1 MSLPIIE
8 QLIQRIEK
16 LEGNLGETIVDY
28 TFDNSTTNEIEF
40 DLDLNPGEKL
50 EITINGGVTADTD
63 IKVQFNDIITNTYK
77 QFGYG
82 FNSNKTGGDGSLGSG
97 SRTQTHFYYAIRL
110 FKNEGIIK
118 GSVYLI
124 NANTFRKY
132 YPFFHWKSISTLPE
146 TYYIGE
152 ASGTL
157 QTDIDKISKIKFGMV
172 NTGVCFKEGT
182 NIKIKKR
189 KDN

>member
-8 QLIQRIEK
+8 QLIQRLEK

-40 DLDLNPGEKL
+40 DLNLGPGEKL
-50 EITINGGVTADTD
+50 EITINGGATADSD
-63 IKVQFNDIITNTYK
+63 VRVQFNDITSNTYK

-118 GSVYLI
+118 GNIFLI
-124 NANTFRKY
+124 NSNTFGKY
-132 YPFFHWKSISTLPE
+132 YPFFHWKSTSSLPE
-146 TYYIGE
+146 DYYIGE
-152 ASGTL
+152 GSGSL
-157 QTDIDKISKIKFGMV
+157 QTDIDKINKIKFEIN
-172 NTGVCFKEGT
+172 NTGVYFKEGT
-182 NIKIKKR
+182 NIKILKIKL
-189 KDN
+189 